1 MTLTPAALSAVKNKL
16 PSSSRC
22 LLLQAYAYHFPSRPV
37 WAHEVCLPIILH
49 DNAYHTAEY

>member
-1 MTLTPAALSAVKNKL
+1 MILTPAALSAVKNKL

-22 LLLQAYAYHFPSRPV
+22 LLLHAYAYHFPSRPV